1 MNSIY
6 FVLSKSIVMGLT
18 FFITSLIA
26 KKYGVDEFGYYS
38 YLKAIF
44 GMIFVVSSLC
54 NDPYLISKLIDKKND
69 NDIKILNLF
78 RIILFTTLSLLTY
91 FLYSENGYIFISIYF
106 LYFLQLINFPI
117 IIMNIKKMGFRVFKT
132 VTLITILI
140 SLFLLGSEYFFKIK
154 NVYLYVLPLFYFLYL
169 LFLFP
174 NSNVG
179 RLYSFNSVLNSSL
192 YFRSKIIFKDIW
204 PIFLASILIY
214 IYTRVDIFIINHVMN
229 VKDVGIYSVAIQ
241 LSEPFSFV
249 VSAYAMSIIS
259 DLKKIE
265 SKIDRDSFLI
275 KKLRMIHFYVVVIII
290 TFLFFGE
297 LFISYLYGVEYISSY
312 KVTVILLCS
321 KIFTFSNLFFSIIMI
336 VDNNIIPR
344 LIRTVYAIIIS
355 VILNFIFIYNYGL
368 MGAAFSTVISQFI
381 SVSLL
386 NYISKKTRDY
396 SIIFIRSFTS

>member
-1 MNSIY
+1 
-6 FVLSKSIVMGLT
+6 
-18 FFITSLIA
+18 
-26 KKYGVDEFGYYS
+26 
-38 YLKAIF
+38 
-44 GMIFVVSSLC
+44 
-54 NDPYLISKLIDKKND
+54 
-69 NDIKILNLF
+69 
-78 RIILFTTLSLLTY
+78 
-91 FLYSENGYIFISIYF
+91 
-106 LYFLQLINFPI
+106 
-117 IIMNIKKMGFRVFKT
+117 MNIKKMGFRVFKT